1 MDFSTNGY
9 ENQNMIN
16 RTNSQN
22 IEIRNTGKNL
32 GFNHANMSNNNMLDN
47 SNLYSYQAKS
57 DNKVR
62 KKLSNKMKN
71 SINLISN
78 EYNNKNFGINDNQNN
93 NSNQNNQI
101 SQSNNES
108 TQSSIKENSNL
119 DNIETNKVL
128 ENCVLRKSN
137 NIYITKDGTE
147 LGLWPN
153 QNINNNNNA
162 NNIYRKLED
171 INTNEVILNYKKSN
185 SANINIDN
193 SKINLLNTN
202 TKNVLES
209 MKQNNQYYQP
219 PTIDNQNNSLN
230 KNDSN
235 LNSLQNNN
243 NNNSETQMM
252 LDSNMMI
259 KNQFNQK
266 INNMG
271 IQSNSYNNINNNY
284 FGNFKIYMNNE

>member
-147 LGLWPN
+147 LDLWPN
-153 QNINNNNNA
+153 QNINNNNNNA

-243 NNNSETQMM
+243 NRETQMM
-252 LDSNMMI
+252 LDNNMMI
-259 KNQFNQK
+259 KNQFNQN
-266 INNMG
+266 INNLG
-271 IQSNSYNNINNNY
+271 IQSNSNNNINNNY

>member
-78 EYNNKNFGINDNQNN
+78 EYNNKNFGINDNQNI

-147 LGLWPN
+147 LDLWPN

-243 NNNSETQMM
+243 NRETQMM
-252 LDSNMMI
+252 LDNNMMI
-259 KNQFNQK
+259 KNQFNQN
-266 INNMG
+266 INNLG
-271 IQSNSYNNINNNY
+271 IQSNSNNNINNNY

>member
-32 GFNHANMSNNNMLDN
+32 GFNHANMPNNNMLDN

-147 LGLWPN
+147 LDLWPN

-243 NNNSETQMM
+243 NNSETQMM

-271 IQSNSYNNINNNY
+271 IYTKKN
-284 FGNFKIYMNNE
+284 KI

>member
-32 GFNHANMSNNNMLDN
+32 GFNHANMPNNNMLDN

-62 KKLSNKMKN
+62 KKLSIKMKN

-137 NIYITKDGTE
+137 NIYITKDSTE
-147 LGLWPN
+147 LDLWPN

-219 PTIDNQNNSLN
+219 QTIDNQNNSLN

-235 LNSLQNNN
+235 LNSLQN

>member
-32 GFNHANMSNNNMLDN
+32 GFNHANMPNNNMLDN

-78 EYNNKNFGINDNQNN
+78 EYNNKNFGINDNQNI

-147 LGLWPN
+147 LGLWRN

-243 NNNSETQMM
+243 NNSETQMM
-252 LDSNMMI
+252 LDNNMMI
-259 KNQFNQK
+259 KNQFNQR

>member
-147 LGLWPN
+147 LDLWPN

-243 NNNSETQMM
+243 NNSETQMM
-252 LDSNMMI
+252 LDNNMMI
-259 KNQFNQK
+259 KNQFNQR

-271 IQSNSYNNINNNY
+271 IYTKKN
-284 FGNFKIYMNNE
+284 KI

>member
-137 NIYITKDGTE
+137 NIYITKDSAE
-147 LGLWPN
+147 LDLWPN

-243 NNNSETQMM
+243 NSETQMM
-252 LDSNMMI
+252 LDNNMMI

-284 FGNFKIYMNNE
+284 FGNFKIYMSNE

>member
-32 GFNHANMSNNNMLDN
+32 GFNHANMPNNNMLDN

-119 DNIETNKVL
+119 DNIKTNKVL

-137 NIYITKDGTE
+137 NIYITKDITE
-147 LGLWPN
+147 LDLWPN

-243 NNNSETQMM
+243 NSETQMM
-252 LDSNMMI
+252 LDINMMI

>member
-22 IEIRNTGKNL
+22 IEIRNTGENL

-78 EYNNKNFGINDNQNN
+78 EYNYKNFGINDNQNN

-147 LGLWPN
+147 LDLWPN

-243 NNNSETQMM
+243 NNSETQMM
-252 LDSNMMI
+252 LDNNMMI

>member
-243 NNNSETQMM
+243 NSETQMM
-252 LDSNMMI
+252 LDNNMMI

>member
-137 NIYITKDGTE
+137 NIYITKDSTE
-147 LGLWPN
+147 LDLWPN

-243 NNNSETQMM
+243 NSETQMM
-252 LDSNMMI
+252 LDINMMI

>member
-22 IEIRNTGKNL
+22 IEIRNTGENL
-32 GFNHANMSNNNMLDN
+32 GFNHANMSNNGMLDN

-137 NIYITKDGTE
+137 NIYITKDSTE
-147 LGLWPN
+147 LDLWPN
-153 QNINNNNNA
+153 QNINNNNNNA

-209 MKQNNQYYQP
+209 MKQNSQYYQP

-243 NNNSETQMM
+243 NRETQMM
-252 LDSNMMI
+252 LDNNMMI
-259 KNQFNQK
+259 KNQFNQN
-266 INNMG
+266 INNLG
-271 IQSNSYNNINNNY
+271 IQSNSNNNINNNY
-284 FGNFKIYMNNE
+284 FGNFKIYMSNE

>member
-32 GFNHANMSNNNMLDN
+32 GFNHANMPNNNMLDN

-147 LGLWPN
+147 LDLWPN

-243 NNNSETQMM
+243 NNSETQMM
-252 LDSNMMI
+252 LDNNMMI

>member
-32 GFNHANMSNNNMLDN
+32 GFNHANMSNNNMLNN
-47 SNLYSYQAKS
+47 SNLYSSQAKS

-78 EYNNKNFGINDNQNN
+78 EYNYKNFGINDNQNN

-137 NIYITKDGTE
+137 NIYITKDSTE
-147 LGLWPN
+147 LDLWPN

-243 NNNSETQMM
+243 NSETQMM
-252 LDSNMMI
+252 LDINMMI

>member
-243 NNNSETQMM
+243 NSETQMM

>member
-32 GFNHANMSNNNMLDN
+32 GFNHANMPNNNMLDN

-147 LGLWPN
+147 LDLWPN

-243 NNNSETQMM
+243 NSETQMM
-252 LDSNMMI
+252 LDINMMI

>member
-32 GFNHANMSNNNMLDN
+32 GFNHANMSNNGMLDN

-147 LGLWPN
+147 LDLWPN

-243 NNNSETQMM
+243 NRETQMM
-252 LDSNMMI
+252 LDNNMMI

>member
-32 GFNHANMSNNNMLDN
+32 GFNHANMPNNNMLDN

-147 LGLWPN
+147 LDLWPN

-252 LDSNMMI
+252 LDNNMMI

>member
-78 EYNNKNFGINDNQNN
+78 EYNNNKNFGINDNQNN

-147 LGLWPN
+147 LDLWPN

-209 MKQNNQYYQP
+209 MKQNNKYYQP

-243 NNNSETQMM
+243 NSETQMM

-259 KNQFNQK
+259 KNQFNQR